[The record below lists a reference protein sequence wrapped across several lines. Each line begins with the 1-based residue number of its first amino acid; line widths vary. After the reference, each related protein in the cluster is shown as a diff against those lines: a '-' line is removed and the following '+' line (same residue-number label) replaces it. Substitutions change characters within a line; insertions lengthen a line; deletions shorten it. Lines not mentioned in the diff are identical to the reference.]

1 MKQAVANACLLIDWC
16 ICATL
21 LPPPQIGTV
30 REPKLRVQIVSQRSV
45 FDEDPSTF
53 RAKYEDSQK

>member
-1 MKQAVANACLLIDWC
+1 M
-16 ICATL
+16 
-21 LPPPQIGTV
+21 PMQIGTV

-53 RAKYEDSQK
+53 RAKYDETQK